1 MSPRSRP
8 PLTVVITSYNR
19 ERYLG
24 PSIESALASTFEDFE
39 ILVLDDASS
48 DRSTEIALSHAER
61 DPRIRLV
68 VNERNLGDY
77 GNRNRAIE
85 LVETPYLKFHDSDDI
100 LYRHCLEIMMRLLEA
115 EPDAGFAL
123 TSGRA
128 WPGGPCPM
136 LLTPRMAYAHEYL
149 GGGLFHCG
157 PSGALFRTEVLRE
170 MGGFPERG
178 VASDYLFWL
187 AACAK
192 VNVLLVPAD
201 LFWYRTHPGQTIQ
214 GDAAA
219 REYALAQGESWRALV
234 SSECPLT
241 GEVLA
246 RARRSATRRLLK
258 LTWRD
263 ARHGRWSHI
272 VARLRSSGIRLSDWL
287 RYPPLK
293 VREGQTLIPGC
304 ENGEPALPEWVRT
317 KPGRETF
324 SRNDTP

>member
-1 MSPRSRP
+1 MSPRSRA

-136 LLTPRMAYAHEYL
+136 PADASNGLRARVPWRWSLPLRTLGRSLSYRGSARDGRLPRARGSFRLPFLAR
-149 GGGLFHCG
+149 GLCESERSSRAGRLVLVSDAPWPDHPGRCG
-157 PSGALFRTEVLRE
+157 REGVRVGPGRILEGARVLR
-170 MGGFPERG
+170 MSSHGRGPGTRAAKRHPPAPE
-178 VASDYLFWL
+178 
-187 AACAK
+187 
-192 VNVLLVPAD
+192 AD
-201 LFWYRTHPGQTIQ
+201 LEGCSTRKVVPHRSSSSLI
-214 GDAAA
+214 GDPTERLATVSP
-219 REYALAQGESWRALV
+219 AQGTRGSDIDSWV
-234 SSECPLT
+234 
-241 GEVLA
+241 
-246 RARRSATRRLLK
+246 
-258 LTWRD
+258 
-263 ARHGRWSHI
+263 
-272 VARLRSSGIRLSDWL
+272 
-287 RYPPLK
+287 
-293 VREGQTLIPGC
+293 
-304 ENGEPALPEWVRT
+304 
-317 KPGRETF
+317 
-324 SRNDTP
+324 